1 MPRIVSYWVSPLGIN
16 KLAFKIAF
24 IVDDYGNLWDMAFG
38 RTMDSAHRRCARKHS
53 QRING

>member
-16 KLAFKIAF
+16 KLAFKIVF